1 MRRGSSS
8 VSYLAFAL
16 TKVGPRVEMSR
27 GTRHDL
33 FIIDSADQMAMV
45 TEVQGY
51 RRGARLRKFA
61 SGRLARIHRR
71 NVARPV

>member
-27 GTRHDL
+27 GARHDL
-33 FIIDSADQMAMV
+33 FIIDSAVQMAMV

-51 RRGARLRKFA
+51 RRGARLRMSA
-61 SGRLARIHRR
+61 SGYSAR
-71 NVARPV
+71 VPA